1 MYNNGIEVRTMKT
14 LIAYFSHIGEN
25 LQDNEIVVLEK
36 GNTEVVAEKIAE
48 LTGGDLFKI
57 EEEEAYPFKYDDC
70 LRRARREDENNEHP
84 ALKGGPKLNMDE
96 YDTVYIGFPIWY
108 RTYPRVIASF
118 LDGYDFSGKKIRPFC
133 TNDEGTFGISLL
145 EMQGALKG
153 AEFTDGL
160 AIRGV
165 NVYGSDERIKAYVG

>member
-1 MYNNGIEVRTMKT
+1 MKT
-14 LIAYFSHIGEN
+14 LVAYFSRIGEN
-25 LQDNEIVVLEK
+25 LQNNEIVVLKK

-57 EEEEAYPFKYDDC
+57 EEEEPYPFSYDDC

-84 ALKGGPKLNMDE
+84 AMKGGPRLNMDE

-108 RTYPRVIASF
+108 RTYPRVISTF
-118 LDGYDFSGKKIRPFC
+118 LSAYDFSGKKIRPFC

-145 EMQGALKG
+145 EMQSSVKG
-153 AEFTDGL
+153 AEIGDGL
-160 AIRGV
+160 AIRGAD
-165 NVYGSDERIKAYVG
+165 VYNADDRIEAYVG

>member
-1 MYNNGIEVRTMKT
+1 MKT
-14 LIAYFSHIGEN
+14 LIAYFSHVGEN

-36 GNTEVVAEKIAE
+36 GNTEVVAEKLAE
-48 LTGGDLFKI
+48 LTDGDLFKI
-57 EEEEAYPFKYDDC
+57 EEEEPYPFKYDDC

-84 ALKGGPKLNMDE
+84 AMKGGPRLNMDD

-108 RTYPRVIASF
+108 RTYPRVVASF
-118 LDGYDFSGKKIRPFC
+118 LDQYDFAGKKIKPFC

-145 EMQGALKG
+145 EMQGALRG
-153 AEFTDGL
+153 ASIADGL

-165 NVYGSDERIKAYVG
+165 DVHKAEERIKAYAE

>member
-1 MYNNGIEVRTMKT
+1 MKT

-25 LQDNEIVVLEK
+25 LQNNEIVELTK

-48 LTGGDLFKI
+48 LTGGDLYRI
-57 EEEEAYPFKYDDC
+57 EEEDPYPFKYDDC
-70 LRRARREDENNEHP
+70 LRRSRREDENNEHP
-84 ALKGGPKLNMDE
+84 AMKAGMKLNMAD
-96 YDTVYIGFPIWY
+96 YDVIYIGFPIWY
-108 RTYPRVIASF
+108 RTYPRIVASF
-118 LDGYDFSGKKIRPFC
+118 LDAYDFTGKTIKPFC

-153 AEFTDGL
+153 ATLTDGL

-165 NVYGSDERIKAYVG
+165 DVLSSDDKIKGFIQ

>member
-1 MYNNGIEVRTMKT
+1 MKT

-48 LTGGDLFKI
+48 LTGGDLYKI
-57 EEEEAYPFKYDDC
+57 EEEDPYPFSYDDC

-84 ALKGGPKLNMDE
+84 ALKGGPRLNMDD

-108 RTYPRVIASF
+108 RTYPSVVASF
-118 LDGYDFSGKKIRPFC
+118 LDAYDFSGKTLRPFC

-145 EMQGALKG
+145 EMQGVLKG
-153 AEFTDGL
+153 ASFSDGL

-165 NVYGSDERIKAYVG
+165 KVYESDERIKAYVG

>member
-1 MYNNGIEVRTMKT
+1 MKT

-25 LQDNEIVVLEK
+25 LQNNEIVTLTK

-48 LTGGDLFKI
+48 LTGGDLYKI
-57 EEEEAYPFKYDDC
+57 EEDDPYPEKYMDC
-70 LRRARREDENNEHP
+70 VNRARKEDEENIHP
-84 ALKGGPKLNMDE
+84 ALKAGMKLNMDE

-108 RTYPRVIASF
+108 RAYPRIVATF
-118 LDGYDFSGKKIRPFC
+118 LETYNFEGKDIKPFC

-153 AEFTDGL
+153 ANIKDGL
-160 AIRGV
+160 AIRGAD
-165 NVYGSDERIKAYVG
+165 VYNADDRIKNFVG

>member
-1 MYNNGIEVRTMKT
+1 MKT
-14 LIAYFSHIGEN
+14 LVAYFSHIGEN

-48 LTGGDLFKI
+48 LASGDLYKI
-57 EEEEAYPFKYDDC
+57 EEEEPYPFKYDDC
-70 LRRARREDENNEHP
+70 LRRSRREDENNEHP
-84 ALKGGPKLNMDE
+84 ALKGGVRLNMDE
-96 YDTVYIGFPIWY
+96 YDTIYIGFPIWY
-108 RTYPRVIASF
+108 RTYPRAIASF
-118 LDGYDFSGKKIRPFC
+118 LDAYDFSGKTIRPFC

-153 AEFTDGL
+153 ANITDGL

-165 NVYGSDERIKAYVG
+165 KVYESDERIKAYVG

>member
-1 MYNNGIEVRTMKT
+1 MKT

-48 LTGGDLFKI
+48 LTGGDLYKI
-57 EEEEAYPFKYDDC
+57 EEEDPYPFSYDDC

-84 ALKGGPKLNMDE
+84 ALKGGPRLNMDD

-108 RTYPRVIASF
+108 RTYPRVVASF
-118 LDGYDFSGKKIRPFC
+118 LDAYDFSGKTLRPFC

-145 EMQGALKG
+145 EMQGVLKG
-153 AEFTDGL
+153 ASFSDGL

-165 NVYGSDERIKAYVG
+165 KVYESDERIKAYIG

>member
-1 MYNNGIEVRTMKT
+1 MKT

-48 LTGGDLFKI
+48 LTGGDLYKI
-57 EEEEAYPFKYDDC
+57 DEEDPYPFSYDDC

-84 ALKGGPKLNMDE
+84 ALKGGPRLNMDD

-108 RTYPRVIASF
+108 RTYPRVVASF
-118 LDGYDFSGKKIRPFC
+118 LDAYDFSGKTLRPFC

-145 EMQGALKG
+145 EMQGVLKG
-153 AEFTDGL
+153 ASFSDGL

-165 NVYGSDERIKAYVG
+165 KVYESDERIKAYIG

>member
-1 MYNNGIEVRTMKT
+1 MKT

-48 LTGGDLFKI
+48 LTGGDLYKI
-57 EEEEAYPFKYDDC
+57 EEEDPYPFSYDDC

-84 ALKGGPKLNMDE
+84 ALKGGPRLNMDD

-108 RTYPRVIASF
+108 RTYPRVVASF
-118 LDGYDFSGKKIRPFC
+118 LDAYDFSGKTLRPFC

-145 EMQGALKG
+145 EMQGVLKG
-153 AEFTDGL
+153 TSFSDGL

-165 NVYGSDERIKAYVG
+165 KVYESDERIKAYVG